1 MKKKKKKDWVRREVN
16 YMLDYDS
23 PYSEYL
29 VARFREWS
37 PQVHGPQKPI
47 RHQSNQHFEEVKNA
61 YAQRNDGGSSSRG
74 HSRQISPNKQASAAK
89 KPKHDR
95 AANMAD
101 DMPNFNQPANFVK
114 PESMM
119 VEDVEDFEP

>member
-47 RHQSNQHFEEVKNA
+47 RH
-61 YAQRNDGGSSSRG
+61 
-74 HSRQISPNKQASAAK
+74 
-89 KPKHDR
+89 
-95 AANMAD
+95 
-101 DMPNFNQPANFVK
+101 
-114 PESMM
+114 
-119 VEDVEDFEP
+119 